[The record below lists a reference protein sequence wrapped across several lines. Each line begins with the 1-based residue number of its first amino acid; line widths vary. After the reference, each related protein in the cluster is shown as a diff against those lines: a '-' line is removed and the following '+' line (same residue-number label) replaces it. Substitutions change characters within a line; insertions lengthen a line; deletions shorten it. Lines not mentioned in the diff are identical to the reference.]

1 VKNPAASI
9 RARLLNLSRKS
20 GEPLNSLMD
29 RYGTGRFLYRLA
41 KSTYRDRFVL
51 KGAQLFHIW
60 EAEQHR
66 PTRDLDLL
74 GFGDSSE
81 EAIKAIFTEL
91 IKTQVEPPDGLEWG
105 NVKTGPI
112 RDDLAY
118 GGVRSVLTACLA
130 GARLSLQIDV
140 GFGDAITP
148 EAVEAE
154 WPELL
159 DFPGARLLIYPPE
172 TVVAEKLE
180 AAVALGLDNS
190 RMKDFFDLHWLS
202 RNQTF
207 DGTLLI
213 KSLHA
218 TFERRAT
225 AIPANTPIALTEVF
239 ANDSG
244 KALQWQAFRRKG
256 KLHVPDLPEI
266 ITRLS
271 RFLGPLLSGEA
282 AGQTWN
288 PESGWHEKPS

>member
-1 VKNPAASI
+1 
-9 RARLLNLSRKS
+9 
-20 GEPLNSLMD
+20 
-29 RYGTGRFLYRLA
+29 
-41 KSTYRDRFVL
+41 
-51 KGAQLFHIW
+51 
-60 EAEQHR
+60 
-66 PTRDLDLL
+66 
-74 GFGDSSE
+74 
-81 EAIKAIFTEL
+81 
-91 IKTQVEPPDGLEWG
+91 
-105 NVKTGPI
+105 VKTGLI

-118 GGVRSVLTACLA
+118 GGVRAVLTAYLA
-130 GARLSLQIDV
+130 GARFFLQIDV
-140 GFGDAITP
+140 GFGDVITP

-225 AIPANTPIALTEVF
+225 AIPANPR
-239 ANDSG
+239 S
-244 KALQWQAFRRKG
+244 
-256 KLHVPDLPEI
+256 H
-266 ITRLS
+266 
-271 RFLGPLLSGEA
+271 
-282 AGQTWN
+282 
-288 PESGWHEKPS
+288 

>member
-1 VKNPAASI
+1 
-9 RARLLNLSRKS
+9 
-20 GEPLNSLMD
+20 
-29 RYGTGRFLYRLA
+29 
-41 KSTYRDRFVL
+41 
-51 KGAQLFHIW
+51 
-60 EAEQHR
+60 
-66 PTRDLDLL
+66 
-74 GFGDSSE
+74 
-81 EAIKAIFTEL
+81 
-91 IKTQVEPPDGLEWG
+91 
-105 NVKTGPI
+105 VKTGLI

-118 GGVRSVLTACLA
+118 GGVRAVLTAYLA
-130 GARLSLQIDV
+130 GARFFLQIDV
-140 GFGDAITP
+140 GFGDVITP

-180 AAVALGLDNS
+180 AAVALGFDNS

-225 AIPANTPIALTEVF
+225 AIPANPPIALTEVF

-244 KALQWQAFRRKG
+244 KALQ
-256 KLHVPDLPEI
+256 
-266 ITRLS
+266 
-271 RFLGPLLSGEA
+271 
-282 AGQTWN
+282 
-288 PESGWHEKPS
+288 